1 MRILIG
7 NGLVLAPEG
16 LSRADV
22 LVEGDCVELIGP
34 RITQRADRVLDAGGC
49 FVGPGFVDL
58 HTHFRDPGQTDKEDL
73 SSGFAAAAA
82 GGFTAAVAM
91 PNTEPALDRP
101 DLILDVIERARRL
114 GVIEMAVAGA
124 LTKSRA
130 GREPSDLESLYDT
143 GVRLF
148 TDDGDAVE
156 DGAIAA
162 SLMQRLA
169 SLDGAVFAQHAEDSS
184 LTVGGHMHE
193 GQISRRLGVRG
204 MPASAEE
211 NIVSRDLELVRQTG
225 ARYHCQHT
233 STAGTV
239 EQIRRAKEDGLP
251 VTAEVTPHH
260 LTFDVEHVSDL
271 DTRFKM
277 YPPLRER
284 SDRHALV
291 SGLLDGTLDAVATD
305 HAPHTAEEKARRF
318 EEAPRGVIGLETAAS
333 ATWSIMNDP
342 EMLFDRLST
351 APARIAGLADQ
362 GRRLAIGTPANI
374 VVFDPKT
381 RWVAREFRSKAHNSA
396 FTGSELVGRP
406 VATIYRGQVTYE
418 MEAQPA

>member
-1 MRILIG
+1 M
-7 NGLVLAPEG
+7 
-16 LSRADV
+16 
-22 LVEGDCVELIGP
+22 ELIDP
-34 RITQRADRVLDAGGC
+34 DITQQADRSLDAEGC

-58 HTHFRDPGQTDKEDL
+58 HTHFRDPGQTVKEDL
-73 SSGFAAAAA
+73 NSGFSAAAA

-91 PNTEPALDRP
+91 PNTDPPLDRP
-101 DLILDVIERARRL
+101 ELVSETLDRAREL
-114 GVIEMAVAGA
+114 GSIELAVAAA
-124 LTKSRA
+124 LTRSRA
-130 GREPSDLESLYDT
+130 GREPTDLESLYAR

-156 DGAIAA
+156 DGEVAA

-184 LTVGGHMHE
+184 LTRGGHMHE
-193 GQISRRLGVRG
+193 GPVSRDLGVKG
-204 MPASAEE
+204 MPSGAEE
-211 NIVSRDLELVRQTG
+211 IIVSRDLELVRRTG
-225 ARYHCQHT
+225 ARYHCQHV

-239 EQIRRAKEDGLP
+239 ELIRLAKSDGLP

-260 LTFDVEHVSDL
+260 LTFDEEDVRDL

-284 SDRHALV
+284 SDRLALV
-291 SGLLDGTLDAVATD
+291 SGLLDRTIDAVATD
-305 HAPHTAEEKARRF
+305 HAPHTAEEKARSF
-318 EEAPRGVIGLETAAS
+318 DEAPRGVIGLETAAS
-333 ATWSIMNDP
+333 ATWAVTKDP

-362 GRRLAIGTPANI
+362 GRRLAIGAPANI
-374 VVFDPKT
+374 VVFDPKR
-381 RWVAREFRSKAHNSA
+381 RWVAREFKSKSHNSP
-396 FTGSELVGRP
+396 FLGYELVGRP
-406 VATIYRGQVTYE
+406 VATIYRGQLTYE